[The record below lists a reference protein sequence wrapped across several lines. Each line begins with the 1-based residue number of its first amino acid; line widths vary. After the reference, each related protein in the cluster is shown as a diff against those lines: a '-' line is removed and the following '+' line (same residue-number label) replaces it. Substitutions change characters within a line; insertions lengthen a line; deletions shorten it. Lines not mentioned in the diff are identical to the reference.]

1 MNEKDVKAKEY
12 LSDNKRFADL
22 FNYYLFDGKLMIEPE
37 QLQERDTQ
45 ELLTL
50 YGADGK
56 ETTKEKWRDLLKR
69 AIIKTTGNTLL
80 VLLGIENQSEIHYAM
95 PVRTMNYDAMNYAAQ
110 VTEAARRH
118 REQKNYESRAEFLSG
133 FGKSDR
139 LIPVIT
145 LTVYWGA
152 DKWDAPRCLH
162 DMFAGENRELLRFI
176 DNYRLHLIIPDEIT
190 NFEKFRTS
198 IGEVLEVIKASESE
212 QEMEQILNS
221 NPAFRK
227 LENEAVSVINA
238 FTKIKVRVNEKEA
251 TTDMCKAWEEHLETG
266 KEIGKEIGKELG
278 VELSAKVYRQIMAGE
293 RDNSVI
299 AENCSCTLQEVVEIR
314 KAFEI

>member
-1 MNEKDVKAKEY
+1 MNEKDIKAKEY

-22 FNYYLFDGKLMIEPE
+22 FNYYLFDGRQIIEPE
-37 QLQERDTQ
+37 KLEERDTQ

-56 ETTKEKWRDLLKR
+56 ETAKEKWRDLLKH
-69 AIIKTTGNTLL
+69 AIIKTAGSTLL

-110 VTEAARRH
+110 VTETARKH
-118 REQKNYESRAEFLSG
+118 REQKDYENRAEFLSG

-139 LIPVIT
+139 LTPVIT

-162 DMFAGENRELLRFI
+162 DMFSQEDRELLHFI
-176 DNYRLHLIIPDEIT
+176 DNYHLHLIIPNEIT
-190 NFEKFRTS
+190 DFEKFRTS
-198 IGEVLEVIKASESE
+198 IGEVLELIKASESE
-212 QEMEQILNS
+212 QEMEQVLNS
-221 NPAFRK
+221 NPTFRK

-238 FTKIKVRVNEKEA
+238 FTKIKVRVNEKEV

-266 KEIGKEIGKELG
+266 KEMG
-278 VELSAKVYRQIMAGE
+278 VELSAKVYRQIMSGE

-299 AENCSCTLQEVVEIR
+299 ARSCGCTLQEVTEIR
-314 KAFEI
+314 KAFGI